1 MAGSPRERTDEPP
14 GRKDGGPQ
22 SMRVA
27 AFFCLAAGCIVPSF
41 QWRRAGQLARA
52 RRTGNAPQRRQNRG
66 EPMNESPHPEKTPVL
81 VKPSD
86 DSFGLWLHE
95 EAKAAAPRRPV
106 APEPQGAAPQT
117 ASAGPDVLTLR
128 AFRAGQVP
136 LGSMTSVPGP
146 GDETDARN
154 AAAARKLRRTRFRPL
169 DTPAAVTVALLAGL
183 VVAGGYALR
192 FDLRKLEALYGIQM
206 HNKVIREHNQSR
218 NILIRHLLKA
228 EGGSV
233 APLTSYDGWSGRQSN
248 QAVVVV
254 TTPDGRSVIQTM
266 SPMAASTSPPDG
278 AAAEPAADDAPRRW
292 APPPLLAGYDD
303 MRFGAL
309 ETIGS
314 RLPIVL
320 GYVCAMAALIVWC
333 TLAYRNLPA
342 LHAPAP
348 SFRVRTVPLLW
359 LLPPLNLFLPCAVMG
374 EVWHG
379 SDPRKLRRHAG
390 LRLPIVGFWW
400 PLILTAL
407 ALAVMSVY
415 RMVSAIGID
424 TMVVAGRTGLYADL
438 TAIVV
443 GMITMAVIAMA
454 TWNQSRRIKL
464 VPSPRVA
471 SGEAW
476 RSADLAGPPVGTG
489 S

>member
-1 MAGSPRERTDEPP
+1 
-14 GRKDGGPQ
+14 
-22 SMRVA
+22 
-27 AFFCLAAGCIVPSF
+27 
-41 QWRRAGQLARA
+41 
-52 RRTGNAPQRRQNRG
+52 
-66 EPMNESPHPEKTPVL
+66 MNESPHPEKTPVL

-95 EAKAAAPRRPV
+95 EAKTAAPRRPV

-117 ASAGPDVLTLR
+117 APAGPDVPALR

-136 LGSMTSVPGP
+136 LGSMALVPGP

-154 AAAARKLRRTRFRPL
+154 AAATRKLRWTRFRPL

-192 FDLRKLEALYGIQM
+192 FDLRKLEGLYGIQM

-228 EGGSV
+228 RGGQV
-233 APLTSYDGWSGRQSN
+233 APLAGYDGWTGRQPK
-248 QAVVVV
+248 QTVVVV

-266 SPMAASTSPPDG
+266 SAAAAPTSPSDE
-278 AAAEPAADDAPRRW
+278 AAAGPDADAGEATRRW
-292 APPPLLAGYDD
+292 TPPPLLAGYDD
-303 MRFGAL
+303 MRFEAL

-314 RLPIVL
+314 RLPIIL
-320 GYVCAMAALIVWC
+320 GYVCAMAALVVWC

-379 SDPRKLRRHAG
+379 SDPRRLRRHAG
-390 LRLPIVGFWW
+390 LRLPVVGFWW

-407 ALAVMSVY
+407 TLAAMSVY
-415 RMVSAIGID
+415 RMSSAIGID
-424 TMVVAGRTGLYADL
+424 TMVVAGRTALYADL
-438 TAIVV
+438 TAVVV
-443 GMITMAVIAMA
+443 GMITMAVIALA
-454 TWNQSRRIKL
+454 TWNQSRRIRL
-464 VPSPRVA
+464 LPSRRVA

-476 RSADLAGPPVGTG
+476 RSHDPAGPPVGAE